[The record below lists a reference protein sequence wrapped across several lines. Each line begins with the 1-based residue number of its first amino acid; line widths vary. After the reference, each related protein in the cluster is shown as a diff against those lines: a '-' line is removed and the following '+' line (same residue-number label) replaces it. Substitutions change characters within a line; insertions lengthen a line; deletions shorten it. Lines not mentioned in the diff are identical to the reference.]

1 MIARLATQMRERAAT
16 GDGGAGAPANLILG
30 EGGMV
35 VLDDNCVV
43 SIFFTATSIQD
54 SAWMLTVFV

>member
-1 MIARLATQMRERAAT
+1 MIARLAAQMRQRAAA
-16 GDGGAGAPANLILG
+16 GDGAAGAPANLILG

-43 SIFFTATSIQD
+43 SNFFTGTP
-54 SAWMLTVFV
+54 T